1 MIFLVVEKEILFVHS
16 PGSVMDTQG
25 QGINS
30 NHNGGTY
37 IVNTVLSF
45 VRHGMN
51 IGTET
56 NTIKVANSTFSLG
69 EIKDASVVFWEKC
82 NLGNP
87 PVRQTSVHR
96 TQAEAMLTDIV
107 DMMRKLE
114 SEDKMPILYVDVLGL
129 AYFPKFNVEEIN
141 EVAIVER
148 LRRLENK
155 MCSMSNM
162 VNENCDEIGSIKQHV
177 ASTQHDLRTHCD
189 VHKLRNNHDVRD
201 EGAVSGGGVVPDSN
215 PSGIRTTD
223 GTTVNDGSGNA
234 QHGDD
239 GNFQPGN
246 GGNAQP
252 DCSNVQH
259 GNGGNTQ
266 PGDTSTS
273 AQPGNG
279 GNAQPGDASTSA
291 QPGNGGDAQPG
302 DDSTSAQPGNGG
314 DAQPG
319 DASTSAQRGNGGNAQ
334 PGDTST
340 NAQPGNGGNAQPGR
354 GVTPP
359 SNDNKDES
367 ASTVGSGAQSGGT
380 AGDGGAIP
388 KGRVSQHGGARR
400 QVGSVKFNNRSNFDE
415 PEGTAT
421 TMAAIVQALSDT
433 HDKWKK
439 AGPKSGPRNYHVNSK
454 SISGKSSNSH
464 IKAGPEPNCEVH
476 IAGIDNESHTPDDL
490 RSFLESCDIRVKK
503 LVRLS
508 MEQRSRAS
516 YLLVVPVSDE
526 IKVYDDELWPS
537 GINDRPFTRH

>member
-1 MIFLVVEKEILFVHS
+1 M
-16 PGSVMDTQG
+16 
-25 QGINS
+25 
-30 NHNGGTY
+30 
-37 IVNTVLSF
+37 
-45 VRHGMN
+45 
-51 IGTET
+51 
-56 NTIKVANSTFSLG
+56 G

-82 NLGNP
+82 SLANP

-215 PSGIRTTD
+215 PTGIRTTD
-223 GTTVNDGSGNA
+223 GTTVIDGSGNA

-279 GNAQPGDASTSA
+279 GNAQPVDASTSAQPGNGGNAQPGDASTSA
-291 QPGNGGDAQPG
+291 QPGNGG
-302 DDSTSAQPGNGG
+302 N
-314 DAQPG
+314 AQPG
-319 DASTSAQRGNGGNAQ
+319 DASTS
-334 PGDTST
+334 
-340 NAQPGNGGNAQPGR
+340 AQPGNGGNAQPGR

-367 ASTVGSGAQSGGT
+367 TSTVGSGAQSGGT

-400 QVGSVKFNNRSNFDE
+400 QVSSVKFNNRSNFDE

-454 SISGKSSNSH
+454 SISGKSSNSR

-476 IAGIDNESHTPDDL
+476 IAGIDNERHTPDDL

-537 GINDRPFTRH
+537 GINVRPFTRH

>member
-1 MIFLVVEKEILFVHS
+1 
-16 PGSVMDTQG
+16 MDTQG

-51 IGTET
+51 VGTET

-82 NLGNP
+82 SPGNP

-155 MCSMSNM
+155 MFSMSNM

-215 PSGIRTTD
+215 PTGIRTTD
-223 GTTVNDGSGNA
+223 GTTDNGGSGSA

-259 GNGGNTQ
+259 GNGGNAQPRDASTSAQRGNGGNAQ
-266 PGDTSTS
+266 PGDASTS

-291 QPGNGGDAQPG
+291 QRGNGGNAQPG
-302 DDSTSAQPGNGG
+302 DASTNAQPGNGG
-314 DAQPG
+314 NAQPG

-334 PGDTST
+334 PGDAST
-340 NAQPGNGGNAQPGR
+340 NAQPGKGGNAQPGG

-367 ASTVGSGAQSGGT
+367 TSIVGSGAQSGYT

-388 KGRVSQHGGARR
+388 KGCVSQHGGARR

-454 SISGKSSNSH
+454 SISGKSSNSR

-476 IAGIDNESHTPDDL
+476 IDGIDNESHTPDDL
-490 RSFLESCDIRVKK
+490 RSFLELCDIRVKK

-537 GINDRPFTRH
+537 GINVRPFTRH

>member
-1 MIFLVVEKEILFVHS
+1 
-16 PGSVMDTQG
+16 
-25 QGINS
+25 
-30 NHNGGTY
+30 
-37 IVNTVLSF
+37 
-45 VRHGMN
+45 
-51 IGTET
+51 
-56 NTIKVANSTFSLG
+56 
-69 EIKDASVVFWEKC
+69 
-82 NLGNP
+82 
-87 PVRQTSVHR
+87 
-96 TQAEAMLTDIV
+96 MLTDIV
-107 DMMRKLE
+107 DMMRQLE

-155 MCSMSNM
+155 MFSMSNM
-162 VNENCDEIGSIKQHV
+162 VNENCDEIGSIKEHV

-215 PSGIRTTD
+215 PTGIRTTD
-223 GTTVNDGSGNA
+223 GTTDNGGSGSA

-259 GNGGNTQ
+259 GNGGNAQ
-266 PGDTSTS
+266 PGDASTS
-273 AQPGNG
+273 AQRGNG
-279 GNAQPGDASTSA
+279 GNVQPGDASTSA
-291 QPGNGGDAQPG
+291 QPGND
-302 DDSTSAQPGNGG
+302 GN
-314 DAQPG
+314 AQPG

-334 PGDTST
+334 PGDAST
-340 NAQPGNGGNAQPGR
+340 NAQPGNGGNAQPGDASTSAQR
-354 GVTPP
+354 GNGGNAQPEDASTNAQPGNGGNAQPGGGVTPP

-367 ASTVGSGAQSGGT
+367 TSTVGSGAKSGGT

-454 SISGKSSNSH
+454 SISGKSSNSR

-476 IAGIDNESHTPDDL
+476 IAGIDNESHTPDD
-490 RSFLESCDIRVKK
+490 
-503 LVRLS
+503 
-508 MEQRSRAS
+508 
-516 YLLVVPVSDE
+516 
-526 IKVYDDELWPS
+526 
-537 GINDRPFTRH
+537 

>member
-1 MIFLVVEKEILFVHS
+1 
-16 PGSVMDTQG
+16 MDTQG

-82 NLGNP
+82 NLGSP

-114 SEDKMPILYVDVLGL
+114 SEDKMPILYVDVLGQ

-201 EGAVSGGGVVPDSN
+201 EGAVSGGGVIPDSN
-215 PSGIRTTD
+215 PTGIRTTD

-234 QHGDD
+234 QHGED

-259 GNGGNTQ
+259 GNGDNT
-266 PGDTSTS
+266 
-273 AQPGNG
+273 
-279 GNAQPGDASTSA
+279 QPGDASTSA
-291 QPGNGGDAQPG
+291 QPGNGGTAQPG
-302 DDSTSAQPGNGG
+302 GTSTSVQPGNGG
-314 DAQPG
+314 NAQPG
-319 DASTSAQRGNGGNAQ
+319 GASTSAQRGNGGNAQ
-334 PGDTST
+334 PGDAST

-359 SNDNKDES
+359 SNNNKDES
-367 ASTVGSGAQSGGT
+367 SSTEGRGAQSGGT

-454 SISGKSSNSH
+454 SISGKSSNSR

-537 GINDRPFTRH
+537 GINVRPFTRH

>member
-1 MIFLVVEKEILFVHS
+1 
-16 PGSVMDTQG
+16 MDTQG

-51 IGTET
+51 VGTET

-82 NLGNP
+82 SLGNP

-155 MCSMSNM
+155 MFSMSNM
-162 VNENCDEIGSIKQHV
+162 VNEKCDEIGSIKQHV

-201 EGAVSGGGVVPDSN
+201 EGAVSGGGDVPDSS
-215 PSGIRTTD
+215 PTGIRTTD
-223 GTTVNDGSGNA
+223 GTTDNGGSGSA

-259 GNGGNTQ
+259 GNGGNAQPRDASTSAQRGNGGNAQ
-266 PGDTSTS
+266 PGDASTS

-291 QPGNGGDAQPG
+291 QRGNGGNAQPG
-302 DDSTSAQPGNGG
+302 DASTNAQPGNGG
-314 DAQPG
+314 NAQPG

-334 PGDTST
+334 PGDAST
-340 NAQPGNGGNAQPGR
+340 NAQPGKGGNAQPGG

-367 ASTVGSGAQSGGT
+367 TSTVGSGAQSGGT
-380 AGDGGAIP
+380 AGDSGAIP

-400 QVGSVKFNNRSNFDE
+400 QVGSIKFNNRSNFDE
-415 PEGTAT
+415 
-421 TMAAIVQALSDT
+421 
-433 HDKWKK
+433 
-439 AGPKSGPRNYHVNSK
+439 PRNYHVNSK
-454 SISGKSSNSH
+454 SISGKSSNSR

-516 YLLVVPVSDE
+516 YLLVVPASDE

-537 GINDRPFTRH
+537 GINVRPFTRH

>member
-1 MIFLVVEKEILFVHS
+1 MEKEILFVHS
-16 PGSVMDTQG
+16 PGSVNDTQG

-69 EIKDASVVFWEKC
+69 EIKEASVVFWEKC

-201 EGAVSGGGVVPDSN
+201 EGAVSCGGVVPDSN
-215 PSGIRTTD
+215 PTDIRTTD

-239 GNFQPGN
+239 GNFQPVN

-259 GNGGNTQ
+259 RNGGNTQ
-266 PGDTSTS
+266 PGDGSTS

-291 QPGNGGDAQPG
+291 QPGNGG
-302 DDSTSAQPGNGG
+302 N
-314 DAQPG
+314 AQPG
-319 DASTSAQRGNGGNAQ
+319 DASTSAQC
-334 PGDTST
+334 
-340 NAQPGNGGNAQPGR
+340 GNGGNAQPGR
-354 GVTPP
+354 GVTPH

-367 ASTVGSGAQSGGT
+367 SSTEGSGAQSGGT

-388 KGRVSQHGGARR
+388 KGRVSQHGGARK
-400 QVGSVKFNNRSNFDE
+400 QVGSVK
-415 PEGTAT
+415 
-421 TMAAIVQALSDT
+421 
-433 HDKWKK
+433 
-439 AGPKSGPRNYHVNSK
+439 
-454 SISGKSSNSH
+454 
-464 IKAGPEPNCEVH
+464 
-476 IAGIDNESHTPDDL
+476 
-490 RSFLESCDIRVKK
+490 
-503 LVRLS
+503 
-508 MEQRSRAS
+508 
-516 YLLVVPVSDE
+516 
-526 IKVYDDELWPS
+526 
-537 GINDRPFTRH
+537 

>member
-1 MIFLVVEKEILFVHS
+1 
-16 PGSVMDTQG
+16 MDTQG

-45 VRHGMN
+45 VRQGMN

-177 ASTQHDLRTHCD
+177 ASTQHVLRTHCD

-215 PSGIRTTD
+215 PTGIRTTD

-234 QHGDD
+234 QHRDY

-291 QPGNGGDAQPG
+291 QPGNGGNAQPR
-302 DDSTSAQPGNGG
+302 DASTSAQPGNGG
-314 DAQPG
+314 NAQPG

-454 SISGKSSNSH
+454 SISGKSSNSR

-508 MEQRSRAS
+508 MEKRSRAS

-537 GINDRPFTRH
+537 GINVRPFTRH

>member
-1 MIFLVVEKEILFVHS
+1 
-16 PGSVMDTQG
+16 MDTQG

-51 IGTET
+51 VGTET

-82 NLGNP
+82 SLGNP
-87 PVRQTSVHR
+87 PVQQTSVHR

-107 DMMRKLE
+107 DMMRQLE

-155 MCSMSNM
+155 MFSMSNM
-162 VNENCDEIGSIKQHV
+162 VNENCDEIGLIKQHV
-177 ASTQHDLRTHCD
+177 ASTQHDLRTQCD
-189 VHKLRNNHDVRD
+189 VHKLRNNHDVGD
-201 EGAVSGGGVVPDSN
+201 EGGVVPDSN
-215 PSGIRTTD
+215 PTGIRTTD
-223 GTTVNDGSGNA
+223 GTTDNGGSGSA

-259 GNGGNTQ
+259 GNGGNAQ
-266 PGDTSTS
+266 PGDASTGAQRGNGGNAQPGDASTS

-291 QPGNGGDAQPG
+291 QRGNGGNAQPG
-302 DDSTSAQPGNGG
+302 DASTNAQPGNGG
-314 DAQPG
+314 NAQPG

-334 PGDTST
+334 PGDAST
-340 NAQPGNGGNAQPGR
+340 NAQPGNGGNAQPGG

-359 SNDNKDES
+359 TRSNDNKDES
-367 ASTVGSGAQSGGT
+367 TSTVGSGAQSGGT

-454 SISGKSSNSH
+454 SISGKSSNSR

-516 YLLVVPVSDE
+516 YLLAVPVSDE

-537 GINDRPFTRH
+537 GINVRPFTRH